1 MGISPPPFLEDTNF
15 SKEDTAEFVIPGSP
29 KILSGLN
36 TVGLNT
42 TPWVG
47 GKCRAVVVSI
57 GSEFEEKT
65 LQS

>member
-15 SKEDTAEFVIPGSP
+15 SKEDTAELVISGSP

-36 TVGLNT
+36 TVGS
-42 TPWVG
+42 WVG
-47 GKCRAVVVSI
+47 GKCRAEVVSV